1 MEVFLII
8 CALLATVAAGYLM
21 IKGFKPVI
29 VLLFAGLFLIALSTI
44 FVPDLGLLN
53 EKATTG
59 SKWFDIFAI
68 FESVASSQLTGVGLI
83 IMAAGGFSAYMNKI
97 GASKSLVRA
106 VSQPVSRLQSPYL
119 LLILSYFIGQVLFM
133 VIPSAAG
140 LALLLLV
147 LLLPILRAANVTAA
161 SAGAIIATVSALPMG
176 PAMGTTVLASDT
188 VGMSPVMYFVT
199 NQLLVA
205 IPTMIA
211 IAITH
216 FFVQRYFDKKEGD
229 HGSVIQEELNSDQ
242 PDAPGW
248 YAFFLT
254 LPIILLIVFSPLI
267 HDSIELS
274 TVTAFFL
281 VWLIAVA
288 IELIRSK
295 DRNQVLVDA
304 HAFFKGMGNMFA
316 NVVSLIIAAQIF
328 AKGLQSTGL
337 IDAMIDGAKQL
348 GLGIGA
354 MAIIFT
360 LIVGFVT
367 LLTGSGVGPFSAFA
381 KLTPDI
387 AAGVG
392 GQATA
397 LVTPMQFASGM
408 FRSMSPIA
416 GVVIAVAGG
425 TNMTPMALVKRTA
438 IPMIVGI
445 IVMTTCSLIFL

>member
-1 MEVFLII
+1 
-8 CALLATVAAGYLM
+8 
-21 IKGFKPVI
+21 
-29 VLLFAGLFLIALSTI
+29 
-44 FVPDLGLLN
+44 
-53 EKATTG
+53 
-59 SKWFDIFAI
+59 
-68 FESVASSQLTGVGLI
+68 
-83 IMAAGGFSAYMNKI
+83 
-97 GASKSLVRA
+97 
-106 VSQPVSRLQSPYL
+106 
-119 LLILSYFIGQVLFM
+119 
-133 VIPSAAG
+133 
-140 LALLLLV
+140 
-147 LLLPILRAANVTAA
+147 
-161 SAGAIIATVSALPMG
+161 
-176 PAMGTTVLASDT
+176 
-188 VGMSPVMYFVT
+188 MSPVMYFVT